1 MSQHPDDKRLD
12 APAAAGKP
20 TLESLLRLKRAERPD
35 AVFWEEFDRGLREKQ
50 LAAIIEPRPWWLGL
64 ALLGRRL
71 VPAGLPVS
79 AAAAALL
86 AVMVVRTHAPFGGIA
101 GPVEFGPDLP
111 PAQPVAAAVVV
122 AATTPEAVPAAPAAH
137 NPSTSLPPERIVAN
151 TPTPARTTTADALK
165 PTAQPMLATAPSP
178 AANPAPEA
186 ARAVAE
192 PLVPA
197 LLELPPLASAPA
209 PTASQLAIA
218 RNLATVRSEAPELLP
233 SAAGALSAD
242 AESADSG
249 DSLQM
254 VVRNPRHARVLLA
267 MAGATEV
274 EGSAGLGQ
282 VRERLTHRLGSD
294 ETRLG
299 SASRLGV
306 GGDRFSLSF

>member
-1 MSQHPDDKRLD
+1 MSQYPDDKRLD

-35 AVFWEEFDRGLREKQ
+35 AAFWEEFDRGLREKQ

-86 AVMVVRTHAPFGGIA
+86 AVMVVRTQAPFGA
-101 GPVEFGPDLP
+101 VSGPVEFGPDLP

-122 AATTPEAVPAAPAAH
+122 AATAPEAVPAAPAAQ
-137 NPSTSLPPERIVAN
+137 NPPTTLPPERIVAN
-151 TPTPARTTTADALK
+151 TPPPARTATAALK
-165 PTAQPMLATAPSP
+165 PVAQPMLAAAPSP

-197 LLELPPLASAPA
+197 LLELPPLASAPE

-267 MAGATEV
+267 MADAPEV